1 MVENN
6 YAFIYLGPLDNEDS
20 AASPC
25 TNHCHLTKNLSL
37 SISKTRVAFCV
48 LFGESRRLYFI
59 ASKQKQCF
67 CHVGTWNHHHIK
79 TSITLNTIPVCHSIV
94 CQVRSMMVVLS
105 RCILSLACMAMNKI
119 LCLKKR
125 MSSCSLLLFYSK
137 PNKATDQYVNA
148 GAPQSL
154 RQRSIFFI
162 SHVHIEEVKPLSC
175 VAIRC

>member
-119 LCLKKR
+119 LCLKKTNVILLPTSILLEAKQSNGPICECR
-125 MSSCSLLLFYSK
+125 GSSESSTEIHLFYL
-137 PNKATDQYVNA
+137 TCTY
-148 GAPQSL
+148 
-154 RQRSIFFI
+154 
-162 SHVHIEEVKPLSC
+162 
-175 VAIRC
+175 

>member
-1 MVENN
+1 
-6 YAFIYLGPLDNEDS
+6 
-20 AASPC
+20 
-25 TNHCHLTKNLSL
+25 
-37 SISKTRVAFCV
+37 
-48 LFGESRRLYFI
+48 
-59 ASKQKQCF
+59 
-67 CHVGTWNHHHIK
+67 
-79 TSITLNTIPVCHSIV
+79 
-94 CQVRSMMVVLS
+94 
-105 RCILSLACMAMNKI
+105 MAMNKI

-175 VAIRC
+175 CNPLPNIPSRTHDEDDALLIHPPNS

>member
-67 CHVGTWNHHHIK
+67 CHVGTWNHRHIK

-105 RCILSLACMAMNKI
+105 RCTLSP
-119 LCLKKR
+119 R
-125 MSSCSLLLFYSK
+125 MH
-137 PNKATDQYVNA
+137 
-148 GAPQSL
+148 G
-154 RQRSIFFI
+154 
-162 SHVHIEEVKPLSC
+162 HE
-175 VAIRC
+175 